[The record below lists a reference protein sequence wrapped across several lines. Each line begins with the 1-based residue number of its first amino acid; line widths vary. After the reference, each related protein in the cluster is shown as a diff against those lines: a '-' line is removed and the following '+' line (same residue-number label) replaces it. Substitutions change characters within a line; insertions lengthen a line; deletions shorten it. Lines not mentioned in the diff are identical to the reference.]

1 MEEQPK
7 TNTLAI
13 VGLVLSLLP
22 FVGIGAIWGSI
33 GGIICGY
40 LAKKQIEESAGA
52 EGGEGLAKAALW
64 VGVGG
69 LVLYVLIICCVLTF
83 TLILPAIGIATSNY
97 Y

>member
-1 MEEQPK
+1 MEQPPK

-13 VGLVLSLLP
+13 VGLVLSLSPLI
-22 FVGIGAIWGSI
+22 GIGAFWGSI

-40 LAKKQIEESAGA
+40 LAGKQIEESAGA

-69 LVLYVLIICCVLTF
+69 LALYVLAGCCLLAFFV
-83 TLILPAIGIATSNY
+83 ILPAIGIATSSY